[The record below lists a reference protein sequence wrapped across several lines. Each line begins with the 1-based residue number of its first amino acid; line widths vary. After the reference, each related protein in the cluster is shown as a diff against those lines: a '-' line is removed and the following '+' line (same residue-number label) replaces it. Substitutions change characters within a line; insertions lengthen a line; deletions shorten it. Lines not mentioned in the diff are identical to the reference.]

1 MKFTSVVAALGALNV
16 AMAAPAGL
24 PGLGDVAGLIP
35 GLPAGLPTPPSGSS
49 LPFPVPSGVV
59 PSSIPTPS
67 GLPFELPGLSEGSGI
82 VRRSFVPR
90 PAKGALP
97 FPEHHH
103 RPLPT
108 GALRAVPQPS
118 GGFPAPTGGFFTKD
132 DVPVTNLA

>member
-24 PGLGDVAGLIP
+24 PGLGDIAGLIP
-35 GLPAGLPTPPSGSS
+35 GLPAGLPTPPSGS
-49 LPFPVPSGVV
+49 LPVPTGAV
-59 PSSIPTPS
+59 PSSIPTPG
-67 GLPFELPGLSEGSGI
+67 GLPFELPGLSQDSGI
-82 VRRSFVPR
+82 VRRSFVQG
-90 PAKGALP
+90 PAKGAFP

-118 GGFPAPTGGFFTKD
+118 GGFAAPTGAVPFKD
-132 DVPVTNLA
+132 DVPVTNLIA